1 MIPSMIAAPAMIG
14 SRSIPPITAAARARS
29 RIAGPEHLADR
40 QTDDAGPEED
50 GDEREQRRDHPD
62 DRLQAAHRDAEHQG
76 AVGALGSRP
85 DGDADLGAGEE
96 EREREEHEGD
106 HDRGDDVAAAE
117 RDGVDGHA
125 RVERL
130 GDRVAA
136 QREQAGQEQRAGGQQ
151 LREPDRRDGEDETRR
166 LREPTDDHDLD
177 DGPER
182 ERGREPDGEAA
193 PPPEADGADGEQDG
207 ERRRDGAEV
216 TGGEVDDAVG
226 APDDGEAER
235 EERAQPA
242 DDRALHED
250 ACGDVPCD
258 DDEEQDRDGDEHRR
272 EKVSSQHSDGL
283 PVGLGGLPDEHLC
296 A

>member
-1 MIPSMIAAPAMIG
+1 M
-14 SRSIPPITAAARARS
+14 PISERVKKSASARNTSGITTAATTSLPRNVMGS
-29 RIAGPEHLADR
+29 MVTLASNGWG
-40 QTDDAGPEED
+40 T
-50 GDEREQRRDHPD
+50 
-62 DRLQAAHRDAEHQG
+62 
-76 AVGALGSRP
+76 GSP
-85 DGDADLGAGEE
+85 LK
-96 EREREEHEGD
+96 
-106 HDRGDDVAAAE
+106 
-117 RDGVDGHA
+117 
-125 RVERL
+125 
-130 GDRVAA
+130 
-136 QREQAGQEQRAGGQQ
+136 REQAGQEQRAGGQQ

-216 TGGEVDDAVG
+216 AGGEVDDAVG

-250 ACGDVPCD
+250 ARAGRPM
-258 DDEEQDRDGDEHRR
+258 R
-272 EKVSSQHSDGL
+272 
-283 PVGLGGLPDEHLC
+283 
-296 A
+296 